1 MSLAG
6 RWLLVAALATCTG
19 TAGASPDAQRGEQ
32 IYARCMACH
41 ALARDRVGPHHC
53 GLFGR
58 LAGSVPG
65 FDYSA
70 AMKHSGIVWNEQSL
84 DRFLAAP
91 TKVVPGTTM
100 TYDGIPDARERAD
113 LIAYLKSANGSPT
126 CAHVT
131 SGR

>member
-1 MSLAG
+1 MNVAVH
-6 RWLLVAALATCTG
+6 WLLVGALVACAAPA
-19 TAGASPDAQRGEQ
+19 AASPDARRGEQ
-32 IYARCMACH
+32 VYARCMACH

-70 AMKHSGIVWNEQSL
+70 AMKRSGIVWNEQSL
-84 DRFLAAP
+84 DRFLAHPPA
-91 TKVVPGTTM
+91 VVPGTTM

-113 LIAYLKSANGSPT
+113 LIAYLKAANRSPECAGVGSA
-126 CAHVT
+126 
-131 SGR
+131 R

>member
-6 RWLLVAALATCTG
+6 RWLLVAALATCNG
-19 TAGASPDAQRGEQ
+19 TAGASPDVQRGEQ

-91 TKVVPGTTM
+91 TKVVPGSTM
-100 TYDGIPDARERAD
+100 TFDSIPDARERAD
-113 LIAYLKSANGSPT
+113 LIAYLKSANRSPT